1 MGRILLVGRL
11 AARNLRR
18 RPAEAAL
25 LLLAITAATTV
36 LTLGLVLRGVTN
48 DPYQNTREATAGPDV
63 VASFAP
69 DPATGQPADLAGME
83 ALTDAPGVI
92 DHSGPYPVI
101 GAELEADGVTGSRR
115 TPRGEVIGGAA
126 GVWAVGRN
134 PNAASVD
141 QPVVTEGSWVRDGG
155 VVVETGFADALDV
168 GEGDQITL
176 RSRVCTF
183 ETSTGPADCG
193 VANSRSFRVVGVAV
207 TAAARPYP
215 DVCFAPEC
223 PWFAEAMEDEVPE
236 GPPPEEPPPDGTVDD
251 ERWAETPV
259 EPGLVWLTE
268 ADARGLAPAEETLS
282 YVVNLKLADPTDAPA
297 FVNTHVS
304 SMTLPAGVV
313 GAYPSIFES
322 WQDIRDGHDQVMQD
336 QQQVLQIGSRLLG
349 VLAVASVAVLVG
361 GRMADQTRRVGLLK
375 AVGGTPRLVA
385 VVLFTEYLVLA
396 LLAAAA
402 GLAAGWLAAPV
413 LTDPGAGLLG
423 SAGAPSLAMSTAG
436 QVTAVALGV
445 AAIATFVP
453 AVRAARTSTVHALAD
468 TARPPRRTPWLI
480 AISAR
485 LPVPLLL
492 GLRVAA
498 RRPRRVVLSTISI
511 AVTVS
516 GIVAV
521 LAARAQ
527 ANQDAQLVGGTD
539 PGTVRLNQVLLVI
552 TVTLVALAAVNA
564 IFVTWATALDA
575 KHSSALAR
583 ALGATPQQVSTGL
596 SAAQVL
602 PALVGAVLGIAGGLA
617 LFAATGGGEDGVTGP
632 PLWQLLAVVPVTVF
646 VVAALTTIP
655 ARLGA
660 RRPTAQILQAELA

>member
-1 MGRILLVGRL
+1 VGRVLLVGRL

-25 LLLAITAATTV
+25 LLLAIMAATTV

-48 DPYQNTREATAGPDV
+48 NPYQRTREATAGPDV

-69 DPATGQPADLAGME
+69 DPITGQPLDRAGME
-83 ALTDAPGVI
+83 ALVGAPGVV

-101 GAELEADGVTGSRR
+101 AAELEADGLSGSRR
-115 TPRGEVIGGAA
+115 TPRGDVVGGSA
-126 GVWAVGRN
+126 GVWAVGRD
-134 PNAASVD
+134 PAAASVD
-141 QPVVTEGSWVRDGG
+141 QPELTQGSWVRDGG
-155 VVVETGFADALDV
+155 VVLEAGFADALDV
-168 GEGDQITL
+168 SEGDQVTL
-176 RSRVCTF
+176 RTHMCTF
-183 ETSTGPADCG
+183 ETPSSPPDCDVVNG
-193 VANSRSFRVVGVAV
+193 RSFRVVGVAV

-215 DVCFAPEC
+215 NVCFAPEC
-223 PWFAEAMEDEVPE
+223 PWFAEAMEDQGTE
-236 GPPPEEPPPDGTVDD
+236 GPQPDEPAPDETIGEERLIQD
-251 ERWAETPV
+251 PV

-268 ADARGLAPAEETLS
+268 ADARGLAPAEELLS
-282 YVVNLKLADPTDAPA
+282 YVVNLKLADPTDASA
-297 FVNTHVS
+297 FANAHLT
-304 SMTLPAGVV
+304 TTGTGWQAEILEP
-313 GAYPSIFES
+313 
-322 WQDIRDGHDQVMQD
+322 WQDIRDAHDQVVHD
-336 QQQVLQIGSRLLG
+336 QQRALQIGGRLLG
-349 VLAVASVAVLVG
+349 LLAVASVAVLVG

-385 VVLFTEYLVLA
+385 VVLLTEYLVLA

-402 GLAAGWLAAPV
+402 GLVAGWLTAPL
-413 LTDPGAGLLG
+413 LTDPGAALLG
-423 SAGAPSLAMSTAG
+423 SAGAPSLTLATVA

-445 AAIATFVP
+445 AALATFVP

-468 TARPPRRTPWLI
+468 AARPPRRTPWLI

-498 RRPRRVVLSTISI
+498 RRPRRVVLSAASI

-521 LAARAQ
+521 LAARTAIH
-527 ANQDAQLVGGTD
+527 QDAQLVGGTD
-539 PGTVRLNQVLLVI
+539 PNTVRANQVLLVI

-564 IFVTWATALDA
+564 VFVTWATALDA
-575 KHSSALAR
+575 KHASALAR
-583 ALGATPQQVSTGL
+583 ALGATPRQVSTGL
-596 SAAQVL
+596 SVAQVL
-602 PALVGAVLGIAGGLA
+602 PALVGAALGIAGGLA
-617 LFAATGGGEDGVTGP
+617 LFAATGGGGDGVTGP
-632 PLWQLLAVVPVTVF
+632 PLWQLLAVVPVTVL

-660 RRPTAQILQAELA
+660 RRPAAQVLQAELA